1 MKNILITGAS
11 GFIGKALSNKLTS
24 IGFNVIQFNS
34 SYGDIAHFNFVN
46 EFSNIKINHIFHLAA
61 KTFVPDSWIN
71 PLKFYETSVLGTGN
85 VLEFCRYRKIPL
97 TFISAY
103 IYGEPEQLPISENCK
118 LNANNPYAHSKL
130 LAEEMCQFYS
140 ENFNIKIVIARPF
153 NIYGKHQ
160 NEKFLIPYILKQ
172 VLQNEEIKVKDLHPK
187 RDYLYLDDLVD
198 GLIQTM
204 NCNNNFSIFNF
215 GSGYSLSV
223 EDIIQKI
230 QEVVGSNKKV
240 IAENIQRKNEIMNV
254 VADITKAQEE
264 LGWRPRISFQEGIK
278 EIVAGISHE

>member
-24 IGFNVIQFNS
+24 IGFNVIKFNS

-85 VLEFCRYRKIPL
+85 ILEFCKCRNIPL

-103 IYGEPEQLPISENCK
+103 IYGEPEQLPIRENCK

-230 QEVVGSNKKV
+230 QEIVGSNKKV